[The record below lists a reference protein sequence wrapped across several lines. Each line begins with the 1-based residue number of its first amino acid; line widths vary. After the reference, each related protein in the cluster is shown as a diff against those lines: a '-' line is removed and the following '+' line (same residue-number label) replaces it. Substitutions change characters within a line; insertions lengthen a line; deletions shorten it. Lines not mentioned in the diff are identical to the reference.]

1 MRKFEPKLKTTLLVL
16 AFLPASLLA
25 APEAGHDTEELKP
38 SPQQPLIEQLV
49 AHYTAR
55 GHYAD
60 RELDDELSAQ
70 VLERYLE
77 VLDPNR
83 IYFTASDIEDF
94 SEYRDSLDE
103 ALTGGELEPAYRI
116 YRVLRERVEERI
128 GNAKSLLEEKP
139 DFTVEESFRF
149 DRSETDWAS
158 SDELDEYWRKR
169 VKNEALG
176 LLLADKTWE
185 EAVETLTRRYDN
197 FERRVHQVNG
207 GDVFEL
213 FMNAYATTLD
223 PHTQY
228 FSPRDSEEFEIRMSL
243 SYEGIG
249 ASLQTEDEYVK
260 IVRLIPGGS
269 AEKSGLLDPED
280 RITGVGQDDKGDIVD
295 VVGWRLDDVVD
306 LIRGPKNSVVRL
318 QVLPAGAAPGSEEKV
333 IQLTRSEIEL
343 EEQAA
348 QAESLDVDQDGMQR
362 RVGVIEIPA
371 FYLDYRAMT
380 MGEKDYRST
389 TRDVRR
395 LIGELEAEGELDGL
409 VIDLRDNGGGSLREA
424 TDLTGLFIDEGPVVQ
439 VRQSGGRTEVL
450 ADTDPGVAYEGP
462 LVVLV
467 NRFSASASEIFA
479 GAIQDYGRGLVV
491 GSTTYGKGTIQN
503 LIDLNRFTNADV
515 DLGQLKMTTGKFYRV
530 TGSSTQHRGVI
541 PDIELPS
548 PIELSEVGESS
559 QQSALPWDEIQ
570 PAGENLPEI
579 RIKARDLLPEL
590 RKEIEQRQAGNELF
604 QIYVQDVQS
613 SKEWRNRK
621 VVSLNLETRKAEQK
635 RRDAE
640 ALERIN
646 RRRSALGL
654 EAVPDLEAAA
664 EADEEYDLQLQE
676 SARILVD
683 YIAELTPADSRE
695 RLASRSAATPDSP

>member
-1 MRKFEPKLKTTLLVL
+1 MRKFTRNLKTTLLL
-16 AFLPASLLA
+16 LLLLPTA
-25 APEAGHDTEELKP
+25 AVAADGAEEAAKLEPT
-38 SPQQPLIEQLV
+38 PQQPLIEQLI

-60 RELDDELSAQ
+60 RELDDALSSR
-70 VLERYLE
+70 VFDRYLE

-83 IYFTASDIEDF
+83 IYFTASDVEEF
-94 SEYRDSLDE
+94 SQYRNSLDD
-103 ALTGGELEPAYRI
+103 ALTEGELAPAYDI
-116 YRVLRERVEERI
+116 YRVLRERVQERI
-128 GNAKSLLEEKP
+128 DYANELLEEKP
-139 DFTVEESFRF
+139 DFTIDEQFTF
-149 DRSETDWAS
+149 DRSEAEWANPAK
-158 SDELDEYWRKR
+158 LDEYWRKR

-185 EAVETLTRRYDN
+185 EARETLVKRYDN
-197 FERRVHQVNG
+197 FERRVHQVNSQ
-207 GDVFEL
+207 DVFEL
-213 FMNAYATTLD
+213 FMNAYASTLD

-249 ASLQTEDEYVK
+249 ASLQTQDEYVQ

-269 AEKSGLLDPED
+269 ADKSGLLDNND
-280 RITGVGQDDKGDIVD
+280 RITAVGQDAEGEMVD

-306 LIRGPKNSVVRL
+306 LIRGPKDSIVRL
-318 QVLPAGAAPGSEEKV
+318 QILPAGAAPGSEEKV
-333 IQLTRSEIEL
+333 IKLTRSEIEL

-348 QAESLDVDQDGMQR
+348 QAETINVEEAGKER
-362 RVGVIEIPA
+362 RVGVIEVPA

-395 LIGELEAEGELDGL
+395 LINELQAEGPLDGL

-424 TDLTGLFIDEGPVVQ
+424 ADLTGLFIDEGPVVQ
-439 VRQSGGRTEVL
+439 VRQAGGRTEVL

-479 GAIQDYGRGLVV
+479 GAIQDYGRGLIV

-515 DLGQLKMTTGKFYRV
+515 ELGQLKMTTGKFYRV
-530 TGSSTQHRGVI
+530 TGSSTQHRGVV
-541 PDIELPS
+541 PDIKLPS

-559 QQSALPWDEIQ
+559 QKSALPWDEIT
-570 PAGENLPEI
+570 PAREELREVHV
-579 RIKARDLLPEL
+579 KARDLLPEL
-590 RKEIEQRQAGNELF
+590 RQQIEKRQAGNELF
-604 QIYVQDVQS
+604 QIYVQDIRS
-613 SKEWRNRK
+613 SKEWRDRTEI
-621 VVSLNLETRKAEQK
+621 SLNLAARKAEQEA
-635 RRDAE
+635 RDAE
-640 ALERIN
+640 TLERIN
-646 RRRSALGL
+646 RRRVALGM
-654 EAVPDLEAAA
+654 EPVKNLEAAA
-664 EADEEYDLQLQE
+664 EADTEYDLQLQE

-683 YIAELTPADSRE
+683 YIAELTPHDSNS
-695 RLASRSAATPDSP
+695 RLASHAGAN

>member
-1 MRKFEPKLKTTLLVL
+1 MRKFNLNLKTTLLFLLLLPGAAL
-16 AFLPASLLA
+16 ATDGAKEVA
-25 APEAGHDTEELKP
+25 ELKP
-38 SPQQPLIEQLV
+38 GPQQPLIEQLI

-60 RELDDELSAQ
+60 HELDDALSSR
-70 VLERYLE
+70 VFDRYLE

-83 IYFTASDIEDF
+83 IYFTASDVAGF
-94 SEYRDSLDE
+94 SKYRNTLDN
-103 ALTGGELEPAYRI
+103 ALLNGELEPAYEI
-116 YRVLRERVEERI
+116 YRVLRQRVQERI
-128 GNAKSLLEEKP
+128 DYTNELLEEKP
-139 DFTVEESFRF
+139 DFTVEESFVF
-149 DRSETDWAS
+149 DRSKADWAS
-158 SDELDEYWRKR
+158 PAGLDEYWRKR

-176 LLLADKTWE
+176 LMLADKTWE
-185 EAVETLTRRYDN
+185 ETRETLSRRYDN

-207 GDVFEL
+207 EDVFEL

-249 ASLQTEDEYVK
+249 ASLQTQDEYVQ

-269 AEKSGLLDPED
+269 ADKSGLLQNND
-280 RITGVGQDDKGDIVD
+280 RITAVGQDAEGKMVD

-306 LIRGPKNSVVRL
+306 LIRGPKDSIVRL
-318 QVLPAGAAPGSEEKV
+318 QILPAGAAPGSEEK
-333 IQLTRSEIEL
+333 IIELTRSEIEL

-348 QAESLDVDQDGMQR
+348 QADTITVEDAGGER
-362 RVGVIEIPA
+362 RVGVIEIPT

-395 LIGELEAEGELDGL
+395 LINELQAESPLDGL

-424 TDLTGLFIDEGPVVQ
+424 ADLTGLFIDEGPVVQ
-439 VRQSGGRTEVL
+439 VRQAGGRTEVL

-479 GAIQDYGRGLVV
+479 GAIQDYGRGLIV
-491 GSTTYGKGTIQN
+491 GTTTYGKGTIQN
-503 LIDLNRFTNADV
+503 LIDLNRFTNADAK
-515 DLGQLKMTTGKFYRV
+515 LGQLKMTTGKFYRV

-548 PIELSEVGESS
+548 PIALSDVGESS
-559 QQSALPWDEIQ
+559 QESALPWDEIQ
-570 PAGENLPEI
+570 PARGDLPEVHV
-579 RIKARDLLPEL
+579 KARDLLPEL
-590 RKEIEQRQAGNELF
+590 REQIEQRQAGNELF
-604 QIYVQDVQS
+604 QIYVQDIRS
-613 SKEWRNRK
+613 SKEWRDRK
-621 VVSLNLETRKAEQK
+621 EISLNLAARKAEQQA
-635 RRDAE
+635 RDTE
-640 ALERIN
+640 RLERIN
-646 RRRSALGL
+646 RRRVALGL
-654 EAVPDLEAAA
+654 EPVEDLEAAA
-664 EADEEYDLQLQE
+664 NADSEYDLQLQE

-683 YIAELTPADSRE
+683 YIAELTPADRNS
-695 RLASRSAATPDSP
+695 RLASHASGS